1 MDDCLRTDCIVCVYA
16 LKVFGQNLRFFRA
29 LFNNSFRQYQLLC
42 ILFFSRGRGRGLRKS
57 QKEQLLAALC
67 GALHLR
73 KKRYLTMLRHI

>member
-42 ILFFSRGRGRGLRKS
+42 ILFFSRGAGEGSESHKKS
-57 QKEQLLAALC
+57 SFLPPCVAPCICA
-67 GALHLR
+67 
-73 KKRYLTMLRHI
+73 KRDI

>member
-42 ILFFSRGRGRGLRKS
+42 ILFFSRGAGEG
-57 QKEQLLAALC
+57 
-67 GALHLR
+67 
-73 KKRYLTMLRHI
+73 